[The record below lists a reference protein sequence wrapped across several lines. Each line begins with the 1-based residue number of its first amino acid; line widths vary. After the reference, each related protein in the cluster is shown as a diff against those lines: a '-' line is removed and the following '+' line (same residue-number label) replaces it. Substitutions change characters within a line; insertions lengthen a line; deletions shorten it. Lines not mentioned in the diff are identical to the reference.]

1 MSHSRLGDS
10 WVHICSR
17 GTHLLHIMQPVKCAA
32 TMAGTLHC
40 SNVITSLSH
49 YNCAIQTVGTL
60 LPNPPGMVC
69 ECEALLKIAQASAE
83 CGN

>member
-49 YNCAIQTVGTL
+49 YNCAIQRAHDINIAVVVGGAHMQFGL
-60 LPNPPGMVC
+60 
-69 ECEALLKIAQASAE
+69 
-83 CGN
+83 